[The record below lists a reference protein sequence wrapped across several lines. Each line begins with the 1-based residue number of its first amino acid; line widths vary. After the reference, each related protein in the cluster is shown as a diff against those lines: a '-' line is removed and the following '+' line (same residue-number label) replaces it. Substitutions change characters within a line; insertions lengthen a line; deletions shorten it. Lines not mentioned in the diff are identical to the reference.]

1 MAKPPQA
8 TVGPRRGQPAART
21 LPATWWQ
28 YISTMKL
35 TGIHHVSILVAD
47 MEAAVAWYREVLG
60 LEEVKRPSNFVTPV
74 RWFELGDQQIH
85 LIPSD
90 EPDAVSPR
98 HFAIHVDDC
107 RVARETLAGRG
118 VEIQETVPI
127 AGADRFFIA
136 DPAGNNL
143 EIIQWF
149 RRWDDWSEEELGVPE
164 NGGRTMMT
172 ETARPEQAR
181 QELPTR

>member
-1 MAKPPQA
+1 L
-8 TVGPRRGQPAART
+8 PRASVKFQTAEPLS
-21 LPATWWQ
+21 LPYSGASNP
-28 YISTMKL
+28 YFTMKL
-35 TGIHHVSILVAD
+35 TGIHHVSILVPD
-47 MEAAVAWYREVLG
+47 MEAAVAWYCGALG
-60 LEEVKRPSNFVTPV
+60 LTEVKRPSNFVTPV
-74 RWFELGDQQIH
+74 RWFELGEQQIH
-85 LIPSD
+85 LIPAE

-107 RVARETLAGRG
+107 RAAREELMGRG

-149 RRWDDWSEEELGVPE
+149 RRWDDWSEVELGVPE
-164 NGGRTMMT
+164 NEGRTMQT
-172 ETARPEQAR
+172 EQHPATRLR
-181 QELPTR
+181 ELPGKA